1 MRTIKEMM
9 DSLTD
14 RDKYLWSLIEKLPM
28 LPREGMDQAQQHFW
42 AVQIAV
48 YDITAIDATDD
59 FIRKIEIGTFKS
71 LDDLQYYLT
80 YDVLYEDVDEYI
92 ASNKNKKYTPMFEQI
107 ANKFGLN
114 LNDNWNIIYNTM
126 SDYHGRRANKYHQFV
141 LSQMR
146 IFADEAIDQKD
157 FLRMFDEFKE
167 ILNSDDYIGMMY
179 SAFWKKYK

>member
-28 LPREGMDQAQQHFW
+28 LPRKGMDQEQQHFW

-48 YDITAIDATDD
+48 YDITAIDAADD

-80 YDVLYEDVDEYI
+80 YNELYEDVDEYI

-114 LNDNWNIIYNTM
+114 LNDDWNIIYII
-126 SDYHGRRANKYHQFV
+126 SDYRGRRANKYHEFV

-146 IFADEAIDQKD
+146 VFADEAIVQKD
-157 FLRMFDEFKE
+157 FLQMFAEFKD
-167 ILNSDDYIGMMY
+167 ILNSEDYIGIMH
-179 SAFWKKYK
+179 SAFWKGYK